1 MDKREVKPA
10 KNSSK
15 KKIEPNYL
23 QSQTKHINKETSLS
37 EPETEKKKVKDSSSS
52 LMIGEGV
59 TITGTIKADNEV
71 TIQGTLDGDVDCH
84 CLIVSKSG
92 NIKGKIKTETLT
104 IEGKS
109 DGEITI
115 NDLLQIKSTGLVS
128 GKVIYGKIQVEDGGK
143 LIGEINYRDKEHKQ
157 EEFKDWKAL

>member
-1 MDKREVKPA
+1 MSLL
-10 KNSSK
+10 NLK

-71 TIQGTLDGDVDCH
+71 NIQGTIDGDIDCNSVT
-84 CLIVSKSG
+84 INQSG
-92 NIKGKIKTETLT
+92 NVKGKVQTETMT
-104 IEGKS
+104 VEGKVE
-109 DGEITI
+109 GEINI
-115 NDLLQIKSTGLVS
+115 NSILHIKSQGSVS
-128 GKVIYGKIQVEDGGK
+128 GKVFYGDIQIDEGGK
-143 LIGEINYRDKEHKQ
+143 LLGEINFKEQVEK
-157 EEFKDWKAL
+157 EEESKDWKAL

>member
-1 MDKREVKPA
+1 MSLL
-10 KNSSK
+10 NLK

-71 TIQGTLDGDVDCH
+71 NIQGTIDGDIDCNSV
-84 CLIVSKSG
+84 IINKSG
-92 NIKGKIKTETLT
+92 NVKGKVKTETMT
-104 IEGKS
+104 VEGKVE
-109 DGEITI
+109 GEINI
-115 NDLLQIKSTGLVS
+115 NSILHIKSQGSVS
-128 GKVIYGKIQVEDGGK
+128 GKVFYGDIQIDEGGK
-143 LIGEINYRDKEHKQ
+143 LLGEINFKEQVEK
-157 EEFKDWKAL
+157 EEESKDWKAL